1 MGSAR
6 LAADQRRP
14 PVGLFRVLNPV
25 VRALLRSPLHRLL
38 SNRLMLLSYH
48 GRRTGRRYT
57 IPVGY
62 FPWDDGVL
70 AFSSARWWV
79 NLRDGQPAQLTIRG
93 REHSAT
99 ATVYDQT
106 DDIAA
111 RLAQFTA
118 RFSPKAARGLI
129 LGLPAERPANQA
141 ELARAAARTAL
152 IHFHLQT
159 PI

>member
-1 MGSAR
+1 M
-6 LAADQRRP
+6 
-14 PVGLFRVLNPV
+14 
-25 VRALLRSPLHRLL
+25 VRTLLRSPLHGLL

-48 GRRTGRRYT
+48 GWRTERRDT

-62 FPWDDGVL
+62 FPWNDGVL
-70 AFSSARWWV
+70 AFSFARWWV
-79 NLRDGQPAQLTIRG
+79 NLRDGQPTQLTIRG

-106 DDIAA
+106 DDVAA
-111 RLAQFTA
+111 RLVEFTA
-118 RFSPKAARGLI
+118 RFGPKAARGLI
-129 LGLPAERPANQA
+129 LGLPAERQANQA
-141 ELARAAARTAL
+141 ELARAAARTAV